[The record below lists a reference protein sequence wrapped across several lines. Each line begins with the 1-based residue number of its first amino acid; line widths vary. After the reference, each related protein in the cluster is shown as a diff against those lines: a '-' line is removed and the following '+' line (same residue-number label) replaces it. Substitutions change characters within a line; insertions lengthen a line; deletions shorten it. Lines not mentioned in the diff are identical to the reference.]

1 MSQQGEEGFASSE
14 VADLNSQSGN
24 PTRCRRWA
32 AFGSP
37 SKCCAELS
45 GGPFRLCHFSVSAKD
60 DNATPQGLLRQ
71 PGIVLLFFW
80 DKLSAKGHSKSA
92 FFCTVV
98 AVQSR
103 SVSRSQGL
111 YPHLGKSS
119 SVPVSLCSLSA
130 LYPSSQEHH
139 ITYYA
144 LPEVFRQVKYG
155 GIVDAVVLFRPRRDF
170 GVAVVRAKT

>member
-1 MSQQGEEGFASSE
+1 MGSFWKSKQMLCRAVGWAFSPVPLFCLSKGRQR
-14 VADLNSQSGN
+14 NTSGTTS
-24 PTRCRRWA
+24 PAGHR
-32 AFGSP
+32 FG
-37 SKCCAELS
+37 
-45 GGPFRLCHFSVSAKD
+45 V
-60 DNATPQGLLRQ
+60 
-71 PGIVLLFFW
+71 FW

-139 ITYYA
+139 ITHYA